1 MQTIVKIFIA
11 LIFSHI
17 SVAETA
23 KETKDDQNKVEASI
37 KIKINSCASVEDNSL
52 YLIS

>member
-17 SVAETA
+17 SVSEAP
-23 KETKDDQNKVEASI
+23 KEAKDDKNKVQASI
-37 KIKINSCASVEDNSL
+37 KIKINSCALVEAPSL
-52 YLIS
+52 LDLS

>member
-17 SVAETA
+17 SVSETA
-23 KETKDDQNKVEASI
+23 KEPKDDKTKIEASI
-37 KIKINSCASVEDNSL
+37 KIKINSCASVEERSL